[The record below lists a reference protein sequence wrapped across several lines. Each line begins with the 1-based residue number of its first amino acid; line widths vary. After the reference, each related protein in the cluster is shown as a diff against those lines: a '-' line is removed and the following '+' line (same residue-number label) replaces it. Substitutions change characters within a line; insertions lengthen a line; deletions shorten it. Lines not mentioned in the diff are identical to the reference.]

1 MAEKVIEI
9 QPDAVETVESNGD
22 GLALVVDLTAYEGV
36 SIPSNLA
43 RLTELCEEK
52 AAEYKGIREIGKGY
66 TYKDC
71 KSDLAALRKSKKQ
84 IEDERKR
91 VKSAFSLPLVEFE
104 SGVKSALR
112 PMAEAE
118 ERIDKL
124 IKEYEGKARNA
135 KRTRLRAHWE
145 QTYPALALCTGDAAR
160 PLVPFE
166 QIECIDWTKRM
177 SEVDAGRDVKVAEK
191 MDALADDL
199 ARGAET
205 IASLAE
211 PEDVRAD
218 ALSRLYR
225 SARPVS
231 KASADLCCD
240 LGGAIDAAKEEA
252 RRRADMARLAE
263 AQRQTRVPVIE
274 PQPDPE
280 PEPEPEPRHVPEP
293 DPSEPIGYAVIPIY
307 SRMQLDTVISVM
319 KAAGISGTYKPR
331 GKVHVD

>member
-9 QPDAVETVESNGD
+9 QPDAVETVEPGD
-22 GLALVVDLTAYEGV
+22 GELALVVDLTTYEGR

-43 RLTELCEEK
+43 RLAELCEAK

-66 TYKDC
+66 TYRDC
-71 KSDLAALRKSKKQ
+71 KSDLAALRKAKKQ
-84 IEDERKR
+84 VEDERKR
-91 VKSAFSLPLVEFE
+91 VKAVYTLPLTEFE

-112 PMAEAE
+112 PMTEAE
-118 ERIDKL
+118 ERIDGL
-124 IKEYEGKARNA
+124 IKAYEGKARNA
-135 KRTRLRAHWE
+135 KRTRLRTYWE
-145 QTYPALALCTGDAAR
+145 QSYPALALCTGDAAQ
-160 PLVPFE
+160 PLVPFA
-166 QIECIDWTKRM
+166 QIECADWTKRM
-177 SEVDAGRDVKVAEK
+177 SEVDEGRDRKVTEK
-191 MDALADDL
+191 MDALADEL

-240 LGGAIDAAKEEA
+240 LGGAIDAAKEEG

-263 AQRQTRVPVIE
+263 AQRETRVPAIE
-274 PQPDPE
+274 PQPAPE
-280 PEPEPEPRHVPEP
+280 PEPEPEPQPAQ
-293 DPSEPIGYAVIPIY
+293 DPSAPIGYAIVPIY
-307 SRMQLDTVISVM
+307 DRAGLDYVIGVM
-319 KAAGISGTYKPR
+319 KREGISGYYKPAR
-331 GKVHVD
+331 LVHLG

>member
-9 QPDAVETVESNGD
+9 TPDAVETVEPGD
-22 GLALVVDLTAYEGV
+22 GELALVVDLTAYEGQ

-43 RLTELCEEK
+43 RLTELCEAK

-66 TYKDC
+66 TYRDC
-71 KSDLAALRKSKKQ
+71 KSDLAALRKAKKRV
-84 IEDERKR
+84 EDERKR
-91 VKSAFSLPLVEFE
+91 VKSAFSLPLIEFE

-112 PMAEAE
+112 PMTEAE
-118 ERIDKL
+118 ERIDGL
-124 IKEYEGKARNA
+124 IKAYEGKARNA
-135 KRTRLRAHWE
+135 KRTRLRTYWE
-145 QTYPALALCTGDAAR
+145 QEYPALALCTGDAAQ
-160 PLVPFE
+160 PLVPFA
-166 QIECIDWTKRM
+166 QIECADWTKRM
-177 SEVDAGRDVKVAEK
+177 SEVDEGRDRKVTER
-191 MDALADDL
+191 MDALADEL

-240 LGGAIDAAKEEA
+240 LGGAIDAAKEEG

-263 AQRQTRVPVIE
+263 AQRETRVPAID
-274 PQPDPE
+274 PQPAPAPKQQPE
-280 PEPEPEPRHVPEP
+280 PEPEP
-293 DPSEPIGYAVIPIY
+293 DPAQPIGYAVIPVWD
-307 SRMQLDTVISVM
+307 RAGLDRVREVMQR
-319 KAAGISGTYKPR
+319 AGIHGTYKPAAR
-331 GKVHVD
+331 VAFI

>member
-1 MAEKVIEI
+1 MAGKVIEI
-9 QPDAVETVESNGD
+9 QPDAVETVDQQGGE
-22 GLALVVDLTAYEGV
+22 LALVVDLTAYEGR

-43 RLTELCEEK
+43 ALTRACEEK

-66 TYKDC
+66 TYRDC
-71 KSDLAALRKSKKQ
+71 KSDLAALRKAKKQ
-84 IEDERKR
+84 VEDERKR
-91 VKSAFSLPLVEFE
+91 VKAAYSLPLTEFE
-104 SGVKSALR
+104 AGVKSALR

-118 ERIDKL
+118 ERIDGL
-124 IKEYEGKARNA
+124 IKAYEGKARNA
-135 KRTRLRAHWE
+135 KRKRLRAYWE
-145 QTYPALALCTGDAAR
+145 QAYPALALCTGDAAQ

-166 QIECIDWTKRM
+166 QIECPDWTKRM
-177 SEVDAGRDVKVAEK
+177 SEVDEGRDVKVTEK
-191 MDALADDL
+191 MDALADEL

-240 LGGAIDAAKEEA
+240 LGGAIDAAKEEG

-263 AQRQTRVPVIE
+263 AQAATRVPAIE
-274 PQPDPE
+274 PQPAPQPEPNPE
-280 PEPEPEPRHVPEP
+280 PEP
-293 DPSEPIGYAVIPIY
+293 DPAQPIGYAVIPVY
-307 SRMQLDTVISVM
+307 DRAGLDYIIGVM
-319 KAAGISGTYKPR
+319 KGAGIPGTYKPASKIR
-331 GKVHVD
+331 LL

>member
-9 QPDAVETVESNGD
+9 TPDAVETVEPGD
-22 GLALVVDLTAYEGV
+22 GELALVVDLTAYEGR

-43 RLTELCEEK
+43 RLTELCEAK

-66 TYKDC
+66 TYRDC
-71 KSDLAALRKSKKQ
+71 KSDLAALRKAKKQ
-84 IEDERKR
+84 VEDERKR
-91 VKSAFSLPLVEFE
+91 VKSAFTLPLTEFE
-104 SGVKSALR
+104 SGIKSALR
-112 PMAEAE
+112 PMTEAE
-118 ERIDKL
+118 ERIDGL
-124 IKEYEGKARNA
+124 IKAYEGKARNA
-135 KRTRLRAHWE
+135 KRTRLRTYWE
-145 QTYPALALCTGDAAR
+145 QTYPTLALCTGDAAQ

-166 QIECIDWTKRM
+166 QIECADWTKRM
-177 SEVDAGRDVKVAEK
+177 SEVDEGRDRKVTEK
-191 MDALADDL
+191 MDALADEL

-240 LGGAIDAAKEEA
+240 LGGAIDAAKEEG

-263 AQRQTRVPVIE
+263 AQRETRVPSIE
-274 PQPDPE
+274 PQPAPAPQQE
-280 PEPEPEPRHVPEP
+280 PKSAPEP
-293 DPSEPIGYAVIPIY
+293 DQAQPIGYAVIPVWD
-307 SRMQLDTVISVM
+307 RAGLDRVREVMQR
-319 KAAGISGTYKPR
+319 AGIHGTYKPAAR
-331 GKVHVD
+331 VAFI